1 VINMAQ
7 GDILKLLKK
16 HREMTVKEISHSIN
30 INIYSVYE
38 NLRRLRRQGW
48 VELKRGKVRLLRSI
62 R

>member
-16 HREMTVKEISHSIN
+16 HGEMSVKEISRSIN

-48 VELKRGKVRLLRSI
+48 VELKRGKVRLLRSV
-62 R
+62 

>member
-1 VINMAQ
+1 MAQ